1 MENTLNDFQ
10 AYSNSNIENV
20 DFAFYDWVDKDLNLF
35 CTTKDGFSKVST
47 MWVTPERAFQ
57 VKMNKE
63 FRDINGTL
71 NLPMITIERT
81 GIEKDV
87 KNNGA
92 FYTNLQP
99 KDNRR
104 FIGQRI
110 NQKKTSEFAN
120 ADALKRTG
128 NVTFLSPRRNNKVV
142 YKFKEILLPV
152 YAMFTYS
159 ISVFTQFQQQM
170 NELLQPF
177 LARTGSIKYFIIER
191 DGFRYECFID
201 GNLQVKNNIASM
213 EEEERRYMTTIT
225 IKVLANL
232 ISEGVNEK
240 VTYIRTY
247 ENAVE
252 VKLNK
257 DKIAIQGAPT
267 PTTNIRRSGPQS
279 SMGDATSANPISGL
293 YGGGGSVDPVATSSR
308 IIIDATESNT
318 IDGITRVYHN
328 KNKDTLQWDGWYYDD
343 NVVESAINTHAE
355 VFDTYLEVQGL
366 EIGHRYLFIVTG

>member
-1 MENTLNDFQ
+1 MENTLNDLQ

-35 CTTKDGFSKVST
+35 CNTKDGFSKVAT

-63 FRDINGTL
+63 FRDVNGTL

-81 GIEKDV
+81 AIEKDV

-92 FYTNLQP
+92 LYTNLQP

-104 FIGQRI
+104 IVGTRI

-120 ADALKRTG
+120 ADSLKRTG

-142 YKFKEILLPV
+142 YKFKEVLLPV

-159 ISVFTQFQQQM
+159 ISIFTQFQQQM

-177 LARTGSIKYFIIER
+177 LARTGSIKYFVIER
-191 DGFRYECFID
+191 DGSRYECFID
-201 GNLQVKNNIASM
+201 GNFQMKNNIASM
-213 EEEERRYMTTIT
+213 EEEERRYMTTIS

-232 ISEGVNEK
+232 ISEGVNEN
-240 VTYIRTY
+240 VTYIKTY

-257 DKIAIQGAPT
+257 DKIAIGGVPSAASAS
-267 PTTNIRRSGPQS
+267 NILRTGNTAFNGGQNTLAGGYS
-279 SMGDATSANPISGL
+279 
-293 YGGGGSVDPVATSSR
+293 GGGASEPVATSSR
-308 IIIDATESNT
+308 IIIDITEQNS
-318 IDGITRVYHN
+318 IDDLTKVYHN
-328 KNKDTLQWDGWYYDD
+328 KNKDTLKWDGWYYDN
-343 NVVESAINTHAE
+343 NVIGSLISTHAE
-355 VFDTYLEVQGL
+355 VYDTYIEVQGL

>member
-1 MENTLNDFQ
+1 MNDTKNEFI
-10 AYSNSNIENV
+10 AYSAANIENV
-20 DFAFYDWVDKDLNLF
+20 DFSFYEWVDTDLNLS
-35 CTTKDGFSKVST
+35 CTTKDGFKKTPV

-57 VKMNKE
+57 VKINKE
-63 FRDINGTL
+63 FRDVNGTL

-92 FYTNLQP
+92 LYTNLQP

-104 FIGQRI
+104 FVSERI

-120 ADALKRTG
+120 ADSLKRAG
-128 NVTFLSPRRNNKVV
+128 NITFLSPRKNNKVV
-142 YKFKEILLPV
+142 YKFKEVLLPV

-159 ISVFTQFQQQM
+159 VSIFTQFQQQM
-170 NELLQPF
+170 NELIQPF
-177 LARTGSIKYFIIER
+177 LARTGSIKYFTIER
-191 DGFRYECFID
+191 NGFRYECFID
-201 GNLQVKNNIASM
+201 GNLQIKNNIASM

-240 VTYIRTY
+240 TTYIRTY

-257 DKIAIQGAPT
+257 DKIVIG
-267 PTTNIRRSGPQS
+267 NIPS
-279 SMGDATSANPISGL
+279 PISNILRAGGADSNTGQNTL
-293 YGGGGSVDPVATSSR
+293 AGGYSGGGASQPVATSSR
-308 IIIDATESNT
+308 IIIDATEQNT
-318 IDGITRVYHN
+318 IDNITKVYHN
-328 KNKDTLQWDGWYYDD
+328 KNKDTLQWQAWYYDD
-343 NVVESAINTHAE
+343 NVVGSRVDTHTE
-355 VFDTYLEVQGL
+355 VYDTYLEVQGL
-366 EIGHRYLFIVTG
+366 EIGHRYLFIITG